1 MQRPFWAHQLVEY
14 LVGIALISV
23 AVQQPQ
29 PALPAIL
36 GVVVL
41 LNAAIAKGAAGAFRL
56 VGRRA
61 HRVMD
66 LVVIAALVIGAV
78 QPWVSLDNVGR
89 LALGG
94 VAVVLLFVWFHTDF
108 SERAP
113 GRFGKRD
120 APADASR
127 AAAPSTSTTG
137 ASNTDGT
144 LSEEMGRRAGRVV
157 GGGVNSVKR
166 WKASFDE
173 ARNDEAGQDDAASRE
188 GRKADP

>member
-108 SERAP
+108 SERVP
-113 GRFGKRD
+113 RSSRSS
-120 APADASR
+120 ASR
-127 AAAPSTSTTG
+127 TTSE
-137 ASNTDGT
+137 D
-144 LSEEMGRRAGRVV
+144 LGRHAGRLV
-157 GGGVNSVKR
+157 GGGVSSLKR
-166 WKASFDE
+166 WKASYDTARRDE
-173 ARNDEAGQDDAASRE
+173 PGSGEETDAGRQ
-188 GRKADP
+188 P

>member
-113 GRFGKRD
+113 KRSTNQKASAD
-120 APADASR
+120 APSSTTGIPR
-127 AAAPSTSTTG
+127 GTSTT
-137 ASNTDGT
+137 
-144 LSEEMGRRAGRVV
+144 SEEVGRVAGRVV